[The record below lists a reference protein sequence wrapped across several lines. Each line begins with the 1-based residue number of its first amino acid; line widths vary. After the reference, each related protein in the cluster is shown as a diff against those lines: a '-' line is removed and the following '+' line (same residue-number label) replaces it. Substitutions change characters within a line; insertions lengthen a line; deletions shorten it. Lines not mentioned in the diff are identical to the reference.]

1 MDRGYRIH
9 ICNVSETAPTT
20 TICPDTTFCVPV
32 SRPLDLN
39 WVALLLRMEWF
50 FYLVAKNEPQ
60 RKTRLVYCRCF
71 GKVAFLENL
80 KLGKCSHRYMACSK
94 QILESTQWNP
104 QFLSSSSTHT
114 THNIESLCLKKHSS
128 PPKKNSYHLKTD
140 RWHRHSH
147 SIVLVYHGP
156 LTNRHQKGVAPQPFT
171 FTPRNF
177 REVAPVPPALLVV
190 VRLMDL
196 VPVQQW
202 ALVAMQ
208 KPYTCSKRWLMTEG
222 ILGIYIYICMYMCI
236 YIYHKRLYYII
247 WEYVYKYIYTYKYI
261 LYIYIYF
268 FLYHVGNFGN
278 MYIYIIQ
285 VNIYYQSV
293 VSEVAHILAS
303 KMNFSS

>member
-80 KLGKCSHRYMACSK
+80 KFGEMLPSLHGVFQADSRINPMKPTVFVILFHPRHPQHRIS
-94 QILESTQWNP
+94 
-104 QFLSSSSTHT
+104 LSQ
-114 THNIESLCLKKHSS
+114 KHSS
-128 PPKKNSYHLKTD
+128 PPKKEKLYHLKTD
-140 RWHRHSH
+140 RWRS
-147 SIVLVYHGP
+147 P
-156 LTNRHQKGVAPQPFT
+156 LPLYRLGLSWPPYKSSPWEWRQPST

-208 KPYTCSKRWLMTEG
+208 KPYTCSKKMVDDRGNFWEYMYM
-222 ILGIYIYICMYMCI
+222 YIYICI
-236 YIYHKRLYYII
+236 SSKALGFSIS
-247 WEYVYKYIYTYKYI
+247 
-261 LYIYIYF
+261 
-268 FLYHVGNFGN
+268 FGN
-278 MYIYIIQ
+278 MYI
-285 VNIYYQSV
+285 
-293 VSEVAHILAS
+293 HI
-303 KMNFSS
+303 